1 MIELLGFFTTSWFD
15 PELLLLTA
23 LGTFAGI
30 YVGAIPGLSVTM
42 AASILISFTFKWD
55 VNAALALITGVFVGG
70 VYGGG
75 RTAILLNIPGAPSA
89 IATALDG
96 YPLAKKGLAGEAIGL
111 STVMSVIGG
120 FVGIIALAV
129 AAPLIAEFAIKFTS
143 REYMLL
149 GIIGILLVGTLS
161 GESFAKGAFAGALGV
176 MIGMIGL
183 DPMTAEARFTYG
195 SINLMGGVPFVVA
208 MIGFFGVAE
217 ALTQLEHI
225 DKKAVKQSVA
235 RIIPAW
241 SDVRRYAALAIKSS
255 GLGTV
260 IGALPGT
267 GGDIAALLAYDHAK
281 RHTKN
286 PETPFGEGA
295 KEGLIAP
302 EAANN
307 AAVGGA
313 YVPMLTLGIPGDAVT
328 AIIIGALFIHG
339 LKPGPLLLT
348 DTPHLFWFIVGNLTL
363 ANIFLLVFGLTGIR
377 VFTKVVECPRAI
389 LIPLIIVF
397 SAVGAYSIQN
407 NPVHISWALG
417 FGLIGYLLKRYG
429 FQVGPIILGV
439 ILGPLIDANY
449 RRAMIGAH
457 QDVGQFFLQSDQQ
470 PDFADTDYSFTCHTG
485 FSATALY
492 VACEESTLKRY
503 WLTTV
508 SQAVARYARS
518 SSERGE
524 MDLQPPVAVCFAL
537 LPV

>member
-1 MIELLGFFTTSWFD
+1 MMETFGYFATSWVD
-15 PELLLLTA
+15 PYLLMLTA
-23 LGTFAGI
+23 LGTLAGI

-55 VNAALALITGVFVGG
+55 VNEALALIAGVYVGG
-70 VYGGG
+70 VYGGA

-120 FVGIIALAV
+120 LIGVLALAI
-129 AAPLIAEFAIKFTS
+129 AAPLIADFAIKFTS

-161 GESFAKGAFAGALGV
+161 GESFAKGVFAGALGV

-217 ALTQLEHI
+217 ALVQLEHVAKTPI
-225 DKKAVKQSVA
+225 KQKVA
-235 RIIPAW
+235 RIIPPW
-241 SDVRRYAALAIKSS
+241 SDVRRYLGLALKSS
-255 GLGTV
+255 GLGTL

-267 GGDIAALLAYDHAK
+267 GGDIAALLAYDQAK
-281 RHTKN
+281 RSTKN
-286 PETPFGEGA
+286 PEVPFGEGA

-302 EAANN
+302 ETANN

-313 YVPMLTLGIPGDAVT
+313 FVPMLTLGIPGDAVT
-328 AIIIGALFIHG
+328 AIIIGALYIHG

-363 ANIFLLVFGLTGIR
+363 ANLFLLVFGLTGIR
-377 VFTKVVECPRAI
+377 IFTKVVECPRAI
-389 LIPLIIVF
+389 LIPLIVIL
-397 SAVGAYSIQN
+397 SAVGAYAIQN
-407 NPVHISWALG
+407 NPVHITWALA
-417 FGLIGYLLKRYG
+417 FGILGYLLKRYG

-439 ILGPLIDANY
+439 ILGPMIDSNY
-449 RRAMIGAH
+449 RRAMIGAR
-457 QDVGQFFLQSDQQ
+457 QDVGLFFYDLISN
-470 PDFADTDYSFTCHTG
+470 PISLVLTC
-485 FSATALY
+485 AL
-492 VACEESTLKRY
+492 VFML
-503 WLTTV
+503 V
-508 SQAVARYARS
+508 SQLPFIKNRS
-518 SSERGE
+518 KRKSRSI
-524 MDLQPPVAVCFAL
+524 
-537 LPV
+537 